1 MYGGCQCQERSFRKN
16 GKVTTEDTKIDWTS
30 MEISLINVIGYSRDD
45 FFDMTLVEIVESIR
59 TYKRMNPVD
68 ENSNNNK
75 KPNKK
80 QQKSGTS
87 SEFFSFGRAPELDR

>member
-1 MYGGCQCQERSFRKN
+1 MTK
-16 GKVTTEDTKIDWTS
+16 EDTKIDWMS

-59 TYKRMNPVD
+59 TYKKINPVD

-75 KPNKK
+75 KPKK

>member
-1 MYGGCQCQERSFRKN
+1 M
-16 GKVTTEDTKIDWTS
+16 TTTDTKMDWMS
-30 MEISLINVIGYSRDD
+30 MEISLINVIGYGRED
-45 FFDMTLVEIVESIR
+45 FLNMTLVEIVEAIR
-59 TYKRMNPVD
+59 AYKRMNPVD

-75 KPNKK
+75 KPKK

>member
-1 MYGGCQCQERSFRKN
+1 MTK
-16 GKVTTEDTKIDWTS
+16 EDTKIDWMS

-45 FFDMTLVEIVESIR
+45 FFDMTLVEIVEAIR
-59 TYKRMNPVD
+59 AYKRMNPVD

-75 KPNKK
+75 KPKK
-80 QQKSGTS
+80 QKSGTS